1 MMGKDI
7 VFDDDY
13 YVVDYVNS
21 VYVEIVQDSLGRK
34 LLENEFDIAN
44 DVLLCAGLKV
54 VKLSQSRKTIYTKRL
69 TQKGWAF
76 LRKKYVNF
84 LILSDVI

>member
-1 MMGKDI
+1 MLRRGFYGLLIIFYVWMGKDI

-54 VKLSQSRKTIYTKRL
+54 VKLS
-69 TQKGWAF
+69 
-76 LRKKYVNF
+76 
-84 LILSDVI
+84 

>member
-13 YVVDYVNS
+13 YVNS

-34 LLENEFDIAN
+34 VLENEFDIAN

-54 VKLSQSRKTIYTKRL
+54 VKLS
-69 TQKGWAF
+69 
-76 LRKKYVNF
+76 
-84 LILSDVI
+84 

>member
-1 MMGKDI
+1 MARELKEVQGIIFKRQKYILVYTDNPNRCKEI

-21 VYVEIVQDSLGRK
+21 IYGEIVQDSLGRK
-34 LLENEFDIAN
+34 LLENEFDVAK

-54 VKLSQSRKTIYTKRL
+54 VKL
-69 TQKGWAF
+69 G
-76 LRKKYVNF
+76 
-84 LILSDVI
+84 

>member
-54 VKLSQSRKTIYTKRL
+54 VKLSWSRKTIY
-69 TQKGWAF
+69 
-76 LRKKYVNF
+76 KK
-84 LILSDVI
+84 LILKRVGFFT

>member
-1 MMGKDI
+1 MCLKLYKYSAETVILRSSNYFLCMMGKDI

-54 VKLSQSRKTIYTKRL
+54 VKLS
-69 TQKGWAF
+69 
-76 LRKKYVNF
+76 
-84 LILSDVI
+84 